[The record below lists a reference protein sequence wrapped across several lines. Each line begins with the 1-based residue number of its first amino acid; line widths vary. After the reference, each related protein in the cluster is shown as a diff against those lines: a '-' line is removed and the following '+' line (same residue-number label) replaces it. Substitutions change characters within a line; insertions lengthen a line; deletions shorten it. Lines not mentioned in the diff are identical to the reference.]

1 MTRRRLRG
9 ALASY
14 LVLAAI
20 ALGVLHDWR
29 FRTAVLVLLAGLA
42 LMSYTAYLRERQ

>member
-1 MTRRRLRG
+1 MTLRRLQG
-9 ALASY
+9 ALISY
-14 LVLAAI
+14 AALAVIAILVLR
-20 ALGVLHDWR
+20 DWR